1 MYKEPWSDI
10 SEYPEKHGEALR
22 SELLREASECHILH
36 GKELKVLAKREDCD
50 HILVSTDEYYF
61 VVHLTWSG
69 KREKPPYPMTDEFKT
84 IEKLKAKLAEDSEC
98 F

>member
-22 SELLREASECHILH
+22 SELLREVSESHILH
-36 GKELKVLAKREDCD
+36 GKEFKVLAKREDCD
-50 HILVSTDEYYF
+50 DILVSMDECYF

-69 KREKPPYPMTDEFKT
+69 KQENSPYPMTDKFKT
-84 IEKLKAKLAEDSEC
+84 MEKLKAKLAQDSEC